1 VGSSSPLHVPNDN
14 VVSVGHP
21 NLAHVEALLDG
32 IQPALGKQREQ
43 KGRYVGSSSNS
54 IVAYVGESIC

>member
-1 VGSSSPLHVPNDN
+1 
-14 VVSVGHP
+14 
-21 NLAHVEALLDG
+21 VEALLDG